1 MNLPGS
7 SAPNGLDRSAPPLR
21 LGEQQSGPGPEV
33 IRIRKYP
40 NRRLYDTSR
49 SRHLTHEGVT
59 QLVADGKTV
68 QVTDS
73 RSGADITNIVLLQIM
88 IEREPAKLQ
97 ALPSD
102 LLHRA
107 MRADA
112 TTLRS
117 LATELLERRAEPA
130 RRPLPPTATQPL
142 RAPVAPERVAPPPQP
157 SRAIAAPAPNG
168 VKAAHATDDAGR
180 PKAKPKRID

>member
-1 MNLPGS
+1 MNLPG
-7 SAPNGLDRSAPPLR
+7 PNTPLGLDRSPPSPR
-21 LGEQQSGPGPEV
+21 DGEQQSGPGPEV

-59 QLVADGKTV
+59 QLVADGKRV

-97 ALPSD
+97 AMPSD

-107 MRADA
+107 MRSDA
-112 TTLRS
+112 ATLRA
-117 LATELLERRAEPA
+117 LATEILERRAEPS
-130 RRPLPPTATQPL
+130 RRSSPPIPTQPL

-157 SRAIAAPAPNG
+157 SRAVTAPSPNG
-168 VKAAHATDDAGR
+168 VKAAHAGDESGR
-180 PKAKPKRID
+180 PKARAKRID